1 MSKKNLIQAIATNM
15 GTSKA
20 EAERVVDA
28 FVSGL
33 TTELANGRDVTL
45 VGFGSFKVKRREA
58 RVARNPQTG
67 NSIEIGAKNV
77 VTFKAG
83 ADLNREVQ

>member
-1 MSKKNLIQAIATNM
+1 MSKKNLIQAIATNV

-28 FVSGL
+28 FISGL
-33 TTELANGRDVTL
+33 TTELAKGRDVTL
-45 VGFGSFKVKRREA
+45 VGFGAFKVKRRE
-58 RVARNPQTG
+58 ARNPQTG

>member
-45 VGFGSFKVKRREA
+45 VGFGAFKVKRREA